1 MSNKKYLSVM
11 KDENLLNEIKRV
23 KELMPVNEGLGSDV
37 LNYIKDYLKDTE
49 IYKAITSLVDDDEKD
64 SEDKSDKEPDMSG
77 VDIKITHDY
86 SGRAKN
92 MVDRTIK
99 EMEDMGI
106 HNPYTQ
112 IGILSVIGKESGFE
126 AVIEKGYCGTSDAR
140 IVEVFGDRGS
150 KCKSLKCSDEK
161 FFDCVYGKN
170 SGVRLGNT
178 EPGDGWKYV
187 GRGLNGITGKANYR
201 RIGDMIGED
210 LVGNPELL
218 EDPEVSVKAAIAYFT
233 KGKNPESLPNFKNED
248 DAINYFSDLNAG
260 SSSSL
265 ARRKAKQVAPNFKLK
280 V

>member
-1 MSNKKYLSVM
+1 M

-49 IYKAITSLVDDDEKD
+49 IYKAITSLVDDDDED
-64 SEDKSDKEPDMSG
+64 SEDKSDKEPDMSN
-77 VDIKITHDY
+77 VDVKITHDY

-106 HNPYTQ
+106 HNPYAQ

-140 IVEVFGDRGS
+140 IVEVFGGRGS
-150 KCKSLKCSDEK
+150 KCMSLKCNNEK

-218 EDPEVSVKAAIAYFT
+218 EDPEVSVKAALAYFT
-233 KGKNPESLPNFKNED
+233 KGKDPKSLPNFKNED
-248 DAINYFSDLNAG
+248 DAINYFADLNAG
-260 SSSSL
+260 SSSLS
-265 ARRKAKQVAPNFKLK
+265 ARRKAKQVSPNFKLK

>member
-1 MSNKKYLSVM
+1 M
-11 KDENLLNEIKRV
+11 KEKDLLNELKRV
-23 KELMPVNEGLGSDV
+23 KELMPMNEGLGSDV

-49 IYKAITSLVDDDEKD
+49 IYKMITSLTDDDEND
-64 SEDKSDKEPDMSG
+64 SEEKGDKEPDMSN
-77 VDIKITHDY
+77 VDVKITHDY
-86 SGRAKN
+86 TGRAAS
-92 MVDRTIK
+92 MVNRTIK

-106 HNPYTQ
+106 HNPYAQ

-126 AVIEKGYCGTSDAR
+126 SVIENGYCRTSDAR
-140 IVEVFGDRGS
+140 IVEVFGNRGT
-150 KCKSLKCSDEK
+150 KCMSLKCNNEK

-187 GRGLNGITGKANYR
+187 GRGLNGITGKGNYR
-201 RIGDMIGED
+201 RIGDMIGVD

-233 KGKNPESLPNFKNED
+233 KGKDSESLPNFKNEG
-248 DAINYFSDLNAG
+248 DAINYFADLNAG
-260 SSSSL
+260 STSER
-265 ARRKAKQVAPNFKLK
+265 ARRKARQVSPNFQLK